1 MITKD
6 IAMNKIVPVIDF
18 QPFFDGNTKEKE
30 TVAKQIYE
38 AFDQVGCIYLK
49 NYGFSPD
56 LVNKAFSQSQAFF
69 ALPIEDKQ
77 KIAMG
82 KMNPGYEQARDQEGK
97 DFREVFHYGLERTPE
112 EISSGR
118 YLATAPNQWPENLP
132 EFRDTFIQFFQ
143 ECEKMSWKL
152 FQALAIALKV
162 PETVFT
168 DVISDRN
175 CYSFLAHYLP
185 LTEPIKL
192 NQTRAKPHYGS
203 GTFGLIFQDDG
214 KGLEICPLG
223 EEWIPVPPIPGTV
236 VVIMEDLIQR
246 WTNDRLYSTLH
257 QVSIPEEDFYKA
269 RSRYSIAFKITPNN
283 DTEIRCVETCVT
295 EDNPLKYPPISVDD
309 YYKEWDA
316 KHENTYK

>member
-18 QPFFDGNTKEKE
+18 QPFFDGDTKEKE
-30 TVAKQIYE
+30 VVGKQIYE

-118 YLATAPNQWPENLP
+118 YLATAPNQ
-132 EFRDTFIQFFQ
+132 
-143 ECEKMSWKL
+143 
-152 FQALAIALKV
+152 
-162 PETVFT
+162 
-168 DVISDRN
+168 
-175 CYSFLAHYLP
+175 
-185 LTEPIKL
+185 
-192 NQTRAKPHYGS
+192 
-203 GTFGLIFQDDG
+203 
-214 KGLEICPLG
+214 
-223 EEWIPVPPIPGTV
+223 
-236 VVIMEDLIQR
+236 
-246 WTNDRLYSTLH
+246 
-257 QVSIPEEDFYKA
+257 
-269 RSRYSIAFKITPNN
+269 
-283 DTEIRCVETCVT
+283 
-295 EDNPLKYPPISVDD
+295 
-309 YYKEWDA
+309 
-316 KHENTYK
+316 